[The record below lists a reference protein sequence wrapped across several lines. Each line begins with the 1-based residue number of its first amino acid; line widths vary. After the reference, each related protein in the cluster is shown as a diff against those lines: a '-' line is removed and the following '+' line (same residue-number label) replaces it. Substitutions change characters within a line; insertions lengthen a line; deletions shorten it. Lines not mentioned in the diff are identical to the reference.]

1 MTTAQHRK
9 GFTLIELLIV
19 IGILAILLA
28 ITLVALNPAKQFAQ
42 SNDTKR
48 RSDINAI
55 LNAIHQFSADN
66 KGLLTGLNIPT
77 EAVAGAGCAD
87 ANVATIAGPQAAGLA
102 DMCSLI
108 VPEFMAALPVDP
120 QVNNGDPITE
130 AGCTDIAGYTTGYR
144 VISSASNS
152 RVTVCSTGEI
162 TVDLSVTR

>member
-1 MTTAQHRK
+1 MKVPARK
-9 GFTLIELLIV
+9 LQRGFTLIELLIV

-55 LNAIHQFSADN
+55 LNAIHQYSADN
-66 KGLLTGLNIPT
+66 QGLLTGLSIPV
-77 EAVAGAGCAD
+77 EAEAGAGCQASNIANGAISNTGAD
-87 ANVATIAGPQAAGLA
+87 I
-102 DMCSLI
+102 CSEI

-130 AGCTDIAGYTTGYR
+130 AGCTDVAGYTTGYS
-144 VISSASNS
+144 VIQSSSNS
-152 RVTVCSTGEI
+152 RVTVCATGEI
-162 TVDLSVTR
+162 TVNLSVTR